1 MMQEKTEGLPVMETM
16 KLEKGKKKNSKK
28 IPWGWILLVLLV
40 AVELWFFSTWKSQQ
54 KVADDRMERLIETVT
69 IKEAEELTEAEMRHL
84 FESYENAASMTSFKE
99 ERQEVFLDRV
109 SSVTGLVVQDVVLTK
124 HQEDDGTFLQ
134 LCFVCGLE
142 DKVSDSVLYAYRYYE
157 DGGQEKYICYAYDT
171 VKSKL
176 FGEDGTGMTAKYY
189 DGAEELLVSNLSR
202 YDEALCVVLDGPEK
216 EY

>member
-1 MMQEKTEGLPVMETM
+1 MVQEKTEGLPVMETM
-16 KLEKGKKKNSKK
+16 KLEESKK
-28 IPWGWILLVLLV
+28 MKGRKLPWGWILLTLLV
-40 AVELWFFSTWKSQQ
+40 VTEICFFTIWKSQQ

-69 IKEAEELTEAEMRHL
+69 IKEAEELTEAEIRHL
-84 FESYENAASMTSFKE
+84 FENYENTASMTSFKE

-109 SSVTGLVVQDVVLTK
+109 SSVTGLAVQDVVLTK
-124 HQEDDGTFLQ
+124 HQEDDGIFLQ
-134 LCFVCGLE
+134 LCFVCELE

-176 FGEDGTGMTAKYY
+176 FWEDGTGMTAKYY
-189 DGAEELLVSNLSR
+189 NGTEELLVSDLSR
-202 YDEALCVVLDGPEK
+202 YDDALCVVLDGPEK